1 MVSDDQIRQALLQS
15 EVIACV
21 GASANPARPSHYVSQ
36 FLTTKGKRVIGVNPG
51 LAGQELFG
59 APVYGR
65 LSDIPAEEAVTMID
79 IFRRPEQILP
89 IVEEAIAALPAL
101 KVVWMQLGIEN
112 AEAAAL
118 AQGKGLTV
126 VQNRCPKIEWPRLIG

>member
-36 FLTTKGKRVIGVNPG
+36 FLKSKGKRVIGVNPG

-59 APVYGR
+59 TPVYGS
-65 LSDIPAEEAVTMID
+65 LSDIPAAEAVTMID
-79 IFRRPEQILP
+79 LFRRPEQILP
-89 IVEEAIAALPAL
+89 IVEEAIEALPAL

-112 AEAAAL
+112 AQAAAL
-118 AQGKGLTV
+118 AQDNGLTV